1 MKMNYANMLK
11 IKVDTT
17 VTKKDQIDKDKL
29 TLLHKRLF
37 HRSRHVILNN
47 YNKGLF
53 KTDLFKDVN

>member
-1 MKMNYANMLK
+1 MNYANMLK

-37 HRSRHVILNN
+37 HRS
-47 YNKGLF
+47 
-53 KTDLFKDVN
+53 